1 MFNNYTQLAIKFAKL
16 SGEELKN
23 GFNTN
28 FIISTKSNQ
37 NDLVTEYD
45 LKAEKIIINEIKA
58 NFPEHNILTEESGQ
72 LTNSTSE
79 YTWIIDPLDGTVN
92 FANGVPIFSVSIAL
106 KFNENII
113 SGVVYNPIS
122 NELFY
127 AEKGKGAYLNE
138 KKIEVSKNSGILKS
152 LLVTG
157 FPYNISENP
166 QNCLDTF
173 VRVALKGMPIRR
185 LGSAA
190 LDLCYVAAGKFDGFW
205 EVTLKP
211 WDIAAGMLIL
221 EEAGGKITNYQ
232 GQEHTLFE
240 PNLIGTNSLIHNNLL
255 KLINEN

>member
-28 FIISTKSNQ
+28 FKISTKSNQ